1 MKLNKYLLKS
11 FLLRPMIPLQTTTCN
26 ALVAKEAI
34 FNTKKTCKALKLLL
48 EVFIDSKES
57 IRKKEAEKHF
67 HVETCFQLLK
77 FDHFKEAS

>member
-34 FNTKKTCKALKLLL
+34 FNTKKTCKALQLLL
-48 EVFIDSKES
+48 EVFIDSEES
-57 IRKKEAEKHF
+57 IRKKRLKNIFLQKHVSNF
-67 HVETCFQLLK
+67 
-77 FDHFKEAS
+77 